1 MRAVWRWP
9 KSFAYRGSR
18 STRMIFVQL
27 FVRVSR
33 AGQYANDFSARILG
47 RTGREARIGGHHR
60 SSCGSPSSEN
70 SGFCT
75 IPDPRAENAAFPGMK
90 PRFCTIPRSA
100 AAPFPGPQ
108 RLSPVPHISTSE
120 NLQVRDLPAF
130 RRKDGGAG
138 IYPVL
143 RSIVV
148 QSPGLAPETN
158 EKTALAKPRT
168 RSSRWPNAR
177 CAEGRVGRRRADE
190 TASRS
195 PPLPAVGL

>member
-33 AGQYANDFSARILG
+33 AGAIRERLFSPDSWPDGKRG
-47 RTGREARIGGHHR
+47 PHWR
-60 SSCGSPSSEN
+60 SSSVELRLPFVRKLGVLHDSRS
-70 SGFCT
+70 
-75 IPDPRAENAAFPGMK
+75 RAENAAFPGMK

-148 QSPGLAPETN
+148 QNPGLAPETN

-177 CAEGRVGRRRADE
+177 CA
-190 TASRS
+190 
-195 PPLPAVGL
+195 